1 MSQPDMLA
9 ITEEER
15 APQFWAEEVDMT
27 PLARP
32 AELRGRRLV
41 TGALNGRPGPDQ
53 GYALSLLTQLLPTL
67 VLDAAEQPSDV
78 ASGLVACAMAIAAR
92 NGRAPIARDLEE
104 VASHFSFH
112 GEASPETLA
121 TRIERFR
128 GVAHDYQRLR
138 RAVAL
143 TEMELSLQG

>member
-9 ITEEER
+9 VTDQER
-15 APQFWAEEVDMT
+15 APLFWSEEVDMT

-32 AELRGRRLV
+32 SELRGRRLV
-41 TGALNGRPGPDQ
+41 TGPLNGRPGPDQ
-53 GYALSLLTQLLPTL
+53 GYALSLLEVLWPTL
-67 VLDAAEQPSDV
+67 VLDASEQPADV

-92 NGRAPIARDLEE
+92 SGRAPIMRDLETV
-104 VASHFSFH
+104 VAHFSFQ
-112 GEASPETLA
+112 GEASPETLE

-143 TEMELSLQG
+143 TEWELNLQE